1 MILWSGSI
9 FRRQESE
16 NYLEWNLVSCPSCSG
31 MPSFSRTSSISISDT
46 RTPKSLMS
54 HVSYLSGMTL
64 TLGSWGLAR
73 LDEEEDCLLSVVFP
87 LSACPVCCFPT
98 CWVSPPVE
106 PCNGRATS
114 WVIGDFCG
122 PARSWGS
129 GGSVTTGSEVSL
141 RFACVRVDCGDRVGS
156 HALVLE
162 FGGADEE
169 G

>member
-1 MILWSGSI
+1 
-9 FRRQESE
+9 
-16 NYLEWNLVSCPSCSG
+16 
-31 MPSFSRTSSISISDT
+31 MPSFSRTSSINISDT
-46 RTPKSLMS
+46 RTPKSLTS

-73 LDEEEDCLLSVVFP
+73 LDEEGEGCLLSVVSP
-87 LSACPVCCFPT
+87 LSACPVCCCPA
-98 CWVSPPVE
+98 CCVSPPIE
-106 PCNGRATS
+106 PCDGWATS
-114 WVIGDFCG
+114 WIIGGFCG

-141 RFACVRVDCGDRVGS
+141 RFARVRVDCGDRVGS